1 MSTVS
6 SVSTV
11 SVPAPVVSRTAASVP
26 DAAPASAATPSAPA
40 PETPYSKNRD
50 RYKELINIIVN
61 DSGTY
66 SLDDQMKAFAE
77 HWGIGVSGGLLVG
90 DDPSTKDQYDEV
102 TALVDKVHN
111 STLSRRMDQVYNNV
125 VNDDIAAD
133 LRGEPTA
140 ISGLRYFSS
149 LSEDDQKLY
158 YTSQNGF
165 DMSGNR
171 QYANFDSFRNQ
182 LVENAQAQAAYIA
195 KNPQA
200 QAAYKNTDPGLAEAL
215 KTIESARAGS
225 GWSAQ
230 ILSLF
235 NVIGTSNPEPEP
247 GRMRLTLDVK
257 PSVPGAYNPG
267 NLLDRVA

>member
-26 DAAPASAATPSAPA
+26 DAAPPSAATPPAPA

-66 SLDDQMKAFAE
+66 SLDDQMKARADI
-77 HWGIGVSGGLLVG
+77 WAMSVRG
-90 DDPSTKDQYDEV
+90 DLRTGFDEIV
-102 TALVDKVHN
+102 KEQQDEAIELDDRLSN
-111 STLSRRMDQVYNNV
+111 SAFERGMTQIYNNV
-125 VNDDIAAD
+125 VNAVISAD
-133 LRGEPTA
+133 LRGEATG
-140 ISGLRYFSS
+140 ISKLRYFSS

-215 KTIESARAGS
+215 KTIESAKAGS

>member
-50 RYKELINIIVN
+50 RYKELVNIIVN
-61 DSGTY
+61 DSGAY

-102 TALVDKVHN
+102 AALVDKVHN

-125 VNDDIAAD
+125 FNAVSAAD
-133 LRGEPTA
+133 SRGEGWS
-140 ISGLRYFSS
+140 ISKLRYFSS

-215 KTIESARAGS
+215 KTIESAKAGS

-235 NVIGTSNPEPEP
+235 NVIGTNNPEPEP

>member
-1 MSTVS
+1 M
-6 SVSTV
+6 
-11 SVPAPVVSRTAASVP
+11 
-26 DAAPASAATPSAPA
+26 
-40 PETPYSKNRD
+40 N
-50 RYKELINIIVN
+50 
-61 DSGTY
+61 
-66 SLDDQMKAFAE
+66 
-77 HWGIGVSGGLLVG
+77 
-90 DDPSTKDQYDEV
+90 
-102 TALVDKVHN
+102 
-111 STLSRRMDQVYNNV
+111 QVYDNV
-125 VNDDIAAD
+125 VNADIAAE
-133 LRGEPTA
+133 LRGEPAA

-149 LSEDDQKLY
+149 LSEDDQKLF

-182 LVENAQAQAAYIA
+182 LVKNAQAQAAYIV

-215 KTIESARAGS
+215 KTIESAKAGS

-235 NVIGTSNPEPEP
+235 NVIGTNNPEPEP